1 MDFRH
6 LCRVQARTGF
16 LLLALLTCCSLHLK
30 VTCEESQ
37 EPPNQVV
44 RVDLQLK
51 DNVQRHHTSQYKI
64 NTADPYKVVGP
75 SIVLRRGEPLDVS
88 VFLQKPFD
96 KVKDQLRIELAFGSY
111 PQIDKATLIYIPLER
126 KISANS
132 SSPQD
137 EKFSSF
143 LTSVR
148 NEQLDVSIQLPT
160 NMAIGIWK
168 LRIST
173 KKVNSKNLKTFNV
186 PTSLYVIFNAWNPR
200 DQVYMANEE
209 AREEYVQNEAG
220 KIYIGSFS
228 RPTGRQW
235 TYGQFHPSVLPTMM
249 VLLDQTRLDIG
260 GRSDVVKV
268 SRAVS
273 AAMNSH
279 DDSGLLVGNW
289 SGNYGDGLAP
299 WHWTN
304 SAVIFEKYLVS
315 GFRPVKFGQCWVFG
329 GVLTTAL
336 RTLGIPARAIT
347 NFMSAHDTDSS
358 LTVDKFFSGSGE
370 ELKSINGDSI
380 WNFHVWADAWMMRK
394 DLPPGF
400 DGWQAVDS
408 TPQERSN
415 NKYQLGPASLEAIKQ
430 GKVDYAYDVGFV
442 YSEVNADLVH
452 WRLDPRGRWRRY
464 QVMTANVGRLM
475 LTKMIGVMDNY
486 SRFSANDAENIN
498 NQYKHVEGSKE
509 ERETYQLASKVG
521 GLYPMFGS

>member
-6 LCRVQARTGF
+6 RRRLQTCASFQ
-16 LLLALLTCCSLHLK
+16 LLVLLTCSSLLFT
-30 VTCEESQ
+30 VTCQESS

-44 RVDLQLK
+44 RVDLRQK
-51 DNVQRHHTSQYKI
+51 DNVDRHHTTQYKI
-64 NTADPYKVVGP
+64 NTADPYRIVGP
-75 SIVLRRGEPLDVS
+75 SIVLRRGEPLAVT
-88 VFLQKPFD
+88 FHLQKPFD
-96 KVKDQLRIELAFGSY
+96 LMKDQMRVELAFGSY
-111 PQIDKATLIYIPLER
+111 PQVDKGTLIYMPLER
-126 KISANS
+126 QLSNQQNS
-132 SSPQD
+132 SRHD
-137 EKFSSF
+137 KFSSL
-143 LTSVR
+143 LTSV
-148 NEQLDVSIQLPT
+148 NKEQLNVDIQMPT

-173 KKVNSKNLKTFNV
+173 KKANSRNLKTFTV
-186 PTSLYVIFNAWNPR
+186 PSSLYVIFNAWNTH
-200 DQVYMANEE
+200 DQVYLPNED
-209 AREEYVQNEAG
+209 ARQEYLQNELG
-220 KIYIGSFS
+220 KIYIGSYA
-228 RPTGRQW
+228 RPTGRLW

-249 VLLDQTRLDIG
+249 VLLDQTRLDIAS
-260 GRSDVVKV
+260 RSDVVKV

-304 SAVIFEKYLVS
+304 SAVIFEKYLLS
-315 GFRPVKFGQCWVFG
+315 GFKPVKFGQCWVFG

-336 RTLGIPARAIT
+336 RTLGIPARTIT

-370 ELKSINGDSI
+370 ELKSVNGDSI
-380 WNFHVWADAWMMRK
+380 WNFHVWADAWMMRR

-415 NKYQLGPASLEAIKQ
+415 MKYQLGPASLEAIKQ

-442 YSEVNADLVH
+442 YSEVNADLIH
-452 WRLDPRGRWRRY
+452 WRLDPKSRWRRY
-464 QVMTANVGRLM
+464 QIMTNNVGRLI

-486 SRFSANDAENIN
+486 SRFSANDAENIIS
-498 NQYKHVEGSKE
+498 QYKHIEGSRE
-509 ERETYQLASKVG
+509 ERETYQLASRIG
-521 GLYPMFGS
+521 GLHPTFGA